1 MRSIR
6 AVVVVAA
13 VASLVLAVGIGVA
26 LAGGGDDN
34 GRKDRRA
41 YAVLKNADGDRVG
54 VAFFRERYDEVE
66 VSAAVWDQTPGFHG
80 FHVHTVGRCDPPT
93 FMSAGGHYN
102 PTGAGHGDHAGDF
115 PSLLVTEDGSA
126 RLQFVTD
133 RFSIRD
139 LFDADGSAL
148 MVHTGR
154 DNFANIPN
162 RYRSPASPP
171 EGGPDPETLETGDAG
186 ARAACGVIERRGRD

>member
-1 MRSIR
+1 
-6 AVVVVAA
+6 
-13 VASLVLAVGIGVA
+13 
-26 LAGGGDDN
+26 
-34 GRKDRRA
+34 
-41 YAVLKNADGDRVG
+41 
-54 VAFFRERYDEVE
+54 
-66 VSAAVWDQTPGFHG
+66 
-80 FHVHTVGRCDPPT
+80 
-93 FMSAGGHYN
+93 MSAGGHYN